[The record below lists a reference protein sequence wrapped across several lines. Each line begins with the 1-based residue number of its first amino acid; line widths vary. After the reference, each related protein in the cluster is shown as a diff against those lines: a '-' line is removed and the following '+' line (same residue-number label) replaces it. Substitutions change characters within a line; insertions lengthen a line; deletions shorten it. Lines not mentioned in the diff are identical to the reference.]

1 MLSTTELWTA
11 ALLLI
16 FVVLYVVGTLLRN
29 NQAKRDD
36 IGKNKDDAVAGSIA
50 VKPQKNKPE

>member
-1 MLSTTELWTA
+1 MLSTAELWTV

-16 FVVLYVVGTLLRN
+16 FLVLYLVGTLLRN
-29 NQAKRDD
+29 NQAKKDD